1 MDSRPRCPSPSPGV
15 CPSSCP
21 LNWWWHL
28 TISFS
33 VTPFSSCSQSFPV
46 LESCPMNQLFASSGQ
61 SIGASDSGLVLL
73 NEYSGFISS
82 KIDWFDLFAVQGTL
96 KSLLQHHSLKASI
109 LWQLVGLLYGSA
121 LSLTSFEVISLYC
134 TMIAVIPVC
143 IFFLKKQLNKI
154 GEFCVAI
161 LILKKEEKTFWHNML
176 YYFTKGKNTTETQK
190 DFCSFYF
197 LGLQNHCRWWLQ
209 SWS

>member
-1 MDSRPRCPSPSPGV
+1 
-15 CPSSCP
+15 
-21 LNWWWHL
+21 
-28 TISFS
+28 
-33 VTPFSSCSQSFPV
+33 
-46 LESCPMNQLFASSGQ
+46 MNQLFASSGQ

-143 IFFLKKQLNKI
+143 IFFLKKQLIKI

-197 LGLQNHCRWWLQ
+197 LGLQNHCRW
-209 SWS
+209 